1 MDEQTF
7 NQQVQSLLTTVA
19 GVNTTKILKSKNTIT
34 LLSSNW
40 KLSNQV
46 NNQIMRSWKH
56 ETQQYSKGYMEKTK
70 GKRENGT

>member
-40 KLSNQV
+40 KLSN
-46 NNQIMRSWKH
+46 
-56 ETQQYSKGYMEKTK
+56 
-70 GKRENGT
+70 